1 MRAAIYGEVVGSVR
15 DNEETVSFTV
25 KAEIPGGEPINT
37 LVWTE
42 KGLARYL
49 HSERI
54 NTGSKVLCMGE
65 MTSAKN
71 FPYLA
76 AEHVAF
82 DIYEEWAA
90 ANGY

>member
-1 MRAAIYGEVVGSVR
+1 MRAAIYGEIVGAIRES
-15 DNEETVSFTV
+15 DNLLTFSV
-25 KAEIPGGEPINT
+25 KADLPGYDPVNT

-42 KGLARYL
+42 GGLARFL

-54 NTGSKVLCMGE
+54 ATGMKVLCMGE
-65 MTSAKN
+65 MTAKDG

-82 DIYEEWAA
+82 DIYEEWAQ
-90 ANGY
+90 ANDY